1 MAYMELSGTLFDHT
15 RSKDE
20 ISGSFS
26 LSKFLPRN
34 SEMTGAWMREL
45 LSGGNVADDNDSDN
59 SESVSGTSEGVT
71 CKCC

>member
-34 SEMTGAWMREL
+34 SEMTGAWMRKL
-45 LSGGNVADDNDSDN
+45 LVVVMWPMIMIVLIVKV
-59 SESVSGTSEGVT
+59 SVVPV
-71 CKCC
+71 KV